1 MYLVDTNVW
10 IERLL
15 DQERAEEV
23 KRFLDS
29 VSSDQLSITDFSFHS
44 IGVILSR
51 LNRHEG
57 LLRFAQDIL
66 IDGAVRLIR
75 LSPVDT
81 QRQVNVIEQLRLD
94 FDDAYQYVV
103 AEQYNL
109 TLASFDSD
117 FDHTPRGRK
126 TPAEILATLP
136 LV

>member
-57 LLRFAQDIL
+57 LLRFVQDTLIKMERYVYFASVPQIL
-66 IDGAVRLIR
+66 SVRL
-75 LSPVDT
+75 T
-81 QRQVNVIEQLRLD
+81 
-94 FDDAYQYVV
+94 
-103 AEQYNL
+103 
-109 TLASFDSD
+109 
-117 FDHTPRGRK
+117 
-126 TPAEILATLP
+126 
-136 LV
+136 